1 MSNTG
6 SGIHIDSRDDIEI
19 DSGSAHSIER
29 SQQPQRQGITLSSFE
44 TVVRGRTEDHQ
55 VISTGNYYQT
65 ESRGFDNCADEG
77 QEWEGDGESGE
88 L

>member
-1 MSNTG
+1 MSNTAPG
-6 SGIHIDSRDDIEI
+6 THIDSRDGIET
-19 DSGSAHSIER
+19 DSGSAHAIER
-29 SQQPQRQGITLSSFE
+29 SQQPQRRGIALSSFE
-44 TVVRGRTEDHQ
+44 TAVPGPIEDHQ

-65 ESRGFDNCADEG
+65 ESRGFDNYTDEG